1 MYVRLDIDSQIATV
15 LENLTG
21 PGATPIS
28 DMDPAVTRGAVE
40 RFATKWNL
48 TPRPLIGAVENRG
61 IGS

>member
-1 MYVRLDIDSQIATV
+1 MDVRPDIDSQIATV

-28 DMDPAVTRGAVE
+28 DMDQAVTRGVKE

-48 TPRPLIGAVENRG
+48 TPP
-61 IGS
+61 